1 MIISVMKRSLFIFL
15 LFLCAFHGQAQKI
28 NGQWRGFFDSNGD
41 IGILNGGSTEY
52 VLELEINGNEVTGNS
67 YSYFNGRAFYVICSL
82 NGSYDKKTK
91 KIVVNEVD
99 RIKGSTPPDWSDCL
113 QTHILYYEK
122 QDGKEVLTGRWK
134 TSPYQEKSNG
144 LCGNG
149 STTLSRRVL
158 TNTNFAFNKE
168 SRTPINKPK
177 TGIVKA
183 PDFRDQNKV
192 NNNPVINPVPKPKP
206 VTPTAPPVVKNDS
219 QIKKEPNITNP
230 IETPIPKN
238 EPSKLT
244 NSLFENRNT
253 NVLKTIE
260 IEKDT
265 LTVTLYDNGEID
277 GDTVSLFF
285 NGKLIMSHKKL
296 TDQPLKIILHIDQNK
311 QVNELIMYAENLGE
325 IPPNTA
331 LMVVNDG
338 DNRYEVRIASTL
350 EQSGT
355 IRFVHKL

>member
-1 MIISVMKRSLFIFL
+1 MIISVMKRSFLILLILFSVFNV
-15 LFLCAFHGQAQKI
+15 QAQKI

-41 IGILNGGSTEY
+41 IGILSGGSTEY
-52 VLELEINGNEVTGNS
+52 VLELEIDGNEVTGNS

-82 NGSYDKKTK
+82 NGTYDKKTK
-91 KIVVNEVD
+91 KIVVNEVA
-99 RIKGSTPPDWSDCL
+99 RVKGSTPPDWSDCL

-144 LCGNG
+144 PCGNG

-158 TNTNFAFNKE
+158 TNSNFAFNKE

-183 PDFRDQNKV
+183 PDFRDQNKT
-192 NNNPVINPVPKPKP
+192 NTNPVINPPAKPKLL
-206 VTPTAPPVVKNDS
+206 VPPSPPIVKNDS
-219 QIKKEPNITNP
+219 PIKKEPNP
-230 IETPIPKN
+230 IEAPILKK
-238 EPSKLT
+238 EPSKLS
-244 NSLFENRNT
+244 NNLFENRNT

-265 LTVTLYDNGEID
+265 FTVTLYDNGEID

-285 NGKLIMSHKKL
+285 NGKLIMAHKRL
-296 TDQPLKIILHIDQNK
+296 TDHPLTVTLNIDPNK
-311 QVNELIMYAENLGE
+311 EVNELVMYAENLGE